1 MSPVSDSPAH
11 RSALPTSRLASQ
23 TGFFSGGSRLSH
35 VWVNHLL
42 ITALLAPLQVAV
54 LRAVERKPS
63 EVGGE

>member
-11 RSALPTSRLASQ
+11 RSAFFADISPSLFNGL
-23 TGFFSGGSRLSH
+23 FSGGSRLSH

-54 LRAVERKPS
+54 LRAV
-63 EVGGE
+63 